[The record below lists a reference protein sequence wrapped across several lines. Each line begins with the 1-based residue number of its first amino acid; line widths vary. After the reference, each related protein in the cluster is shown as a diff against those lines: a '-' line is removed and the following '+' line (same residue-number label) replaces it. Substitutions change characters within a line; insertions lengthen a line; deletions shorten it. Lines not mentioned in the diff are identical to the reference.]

1 VFVIRVIFSIMV
13 DLDLQIKSIQ
23 DKLQQLL
30 KQQALLQRENQK
42 LKKENTEKEQSLQ
55 AIRQQVDVLKLGSG
69 KLDHAEKNALS
80 KRIDGYLKEI
90 DKCLALLNT

>member
-1 VFVIRVIFSIMV
+1 MV

-30 KQQALLQRENQK
+30 KQQSILQKENQR
-42 LKKENTEKEQSLQ
+42 LKKDLEKVGSQNLEKQAVVQSLQ
-55 AIRQQVDVLKLGSG
+55 QKMDLAKLGTEN
-69 KLDHAEKNALS
+69 LTEEEKKALS
-80 KRIDGYLKEI
+80 KRIDGYLREI

>member
-1 VFVIRVIFSIMV
+1 MV

-30 KQQALLQRENQK
+30 KQQSILQKENQR
-42 LKKENTEKEQSLQ
+42 LKKDLEKVGSQNLEKQAVVQSLQ
-55 AIRQQVDVLKLGSG
+55 QKMDLAKLGTEN
-69 KLDHAEKNALS
+69 LTEEEKKALS

>member
-1 VFVIRVIFSIMV
+1 MV

-23 DKLQQLL
+23 EKLQQLL
-30 KQQALLQRENQK
+30 RQQALLQKENQK
-42 LKKENTEKEQSLQ
+42 LKKELEKAGVLGEEKERSLQ
-55 AIRQQVDVLKLGSG
+55 AVRQQVDVLKLGSG
-69 KLDHAEKNALS
+69 NLDEAEKNALS

>member
-1 VFVIRVIFSIMV
+1 MV
-13 DLDLQIKSIQ
+13 DLALQIKSIQ

-30 KQQALLQRENQK
+30 KQQALLQRENQR
-42 LKKENTEKEQSLQ
+42 LQKELNKEIVLSNEKDLSLR
-55 AIRQQVDVLKLGSG
+55 AIRQQMDALKLGSG
-69 KLDHAEKNALS
+69 NLTETEKSALG

>member
-1 VFVIRVIFSIMV
+1 MV

-30 KQQALLQRENQK
+30 KQQSILQKENQR
-42 LKKENTEKEQSLQ
+42 LKKDLEKVGSQNLEKQAIVQSLQ
-55 AIRQQVDVLKLGSG
+55 EQMDVAKLGTEN
-69 KLDHAEKNALS
+69 LTAEEKKALS

>member
-1 VFVIRVIFSIMV
+1 ME
-13 DLDLQIKSIQ
+13 DLTSQIKNIQ

-30 KQQALLQRENQK
+30 KQHGQLQKENGQLRKDLDRTQALMN
-42 LKKENTEKEQSLQ
+42 EKEREL
-55 AIRQQVDVLKLGSG
+55 AAAQQQLDVLKMGSG
-69 KLDHAEKNALS
+69 NLSQGEKDALG